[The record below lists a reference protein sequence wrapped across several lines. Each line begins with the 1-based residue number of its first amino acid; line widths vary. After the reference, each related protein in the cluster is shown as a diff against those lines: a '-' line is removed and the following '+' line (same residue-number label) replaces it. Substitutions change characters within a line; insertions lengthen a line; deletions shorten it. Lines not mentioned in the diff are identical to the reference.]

1 MSGSWLRMDLSPL
14 AGRDFRVLFGSG
26 TVTLLGTEAT
36 DVALVIQVKQ
46 LTGSTLAV
54 GLLGAAELVP
64 LVVFALYGGVLA
76 DRLDRRRV
84 IRWCEAALGGCA
96 LLLLADSLLSRPLL
110 WPLYAVVAA
119 MNALAAL
126 QRPSVEASIPRVVP
140 PGQLTA
146 AVTLLSGTQNLSVIA
161 GSSLGGV
168 LAAGAGP
175 AVVYG
180 LDAVSFVISFGLL
193 LLLHPI
199 PAAVPAEGAGDGP
212 AEGAEG
218 AGEHP
223 GEHPPA
229 AGLRSVLAGL
239 RYARGRPE
247 LLGSY
252 LADLAAMTMSYPAAL
267 FPFLAA
273 SLHANWAVGLMF
285 ACPSIGAFLVTV
297 PSGWMTRVRRHGLA
311 IALAAC
317 AWGLAIVAFGLAPDI
332 AVALATLVLAG
343 GADMV
348 SGIFRDLLWKQTIPD
363 ALRGRLAGVEL
374 LSYAVGPSAGQLR
387 AGVVAKLTSTRFSLA
402 SGGVLCIGAVGLVC
416 LGLPGFTR
424 YQAPPNPG
432 DRSE

>member
-1 MSGSWLRMDLSPL
+1 VSASWLGMDLSPL
-14 AGRDFRVLFGSG
+14 ASRDFRVLFGSG
-26 TVTLLGTEAT
+26 TVTLLGSEAT
-36 DVALVIQVKQ
+36 NVALVVQVKQ

-76 DRLDRRRV
+76 DRLDRRQV

-110 WPLYAVVAA
+110 WPLYALVAA
-119 MNALAAL
+119 TNALASL
-126 QRPSVEASIPRVVP
+126 QRPSVEASIPRIVP

-146 AVTLLSGTQNLSVIA
+146 AVTLSSGTQNLSVII

-180 LDAVSFVISFGLL
+180 LDAATFVVSSGLL
-193 LLLHPI
+193 FLLRP
-199 PAAVPAEGAGDGP
+199 VPAPE
-212 AEGAEG
+212 
-218 AGEHP
+218 P
-223 GEHPPA
+223 GEHSPE
-229 AGLRSVLAGL
+229 AGLRGVLAGL
-239 RYARGRPE
+239 RYARSRPE
-247 LLGSY
+247 LMGSY

-273 SLHANWAVGLMF
+273 ELHAGWAVGLMF
-285 ACPSIGAFLVTV
+285 ACPSIGAFLITV
-297 PSGWMTRVRRHGLA
+297 PSGWMNRVRRYGLA
-311 IALAAC
+311 IALSAC

-332 AVALATLVLAG
+332 AVALVTLIVAG
-343 GADMV
+343 AADMV

-374 LSYAVGPSAGQLR
+374 LSYALGPSAGQLR
-387 AGVVAKLTSTRFSLA
+387 AGTVASLTTPRISVT
-402 SGGVLCIGAVGLVC
+402 SGGVLCVGAVGLVC
-416 LGLPGFTR
+416 LALPGFTA
-424 YQAPPNPG
+424 Y
-432 DRSE
+432 RSTAVTQRD

>member
-1 MSGSWLRMDLSPL
+1 MDLSPL
-14 AGRDFRVLFGSG
+14 AGRDFRLLFGSS
-26 TVTLLGTEAT
+26 TVSLLGTEAT
-36 DVALVIQVKQ
+36 NVALVVQVKQ
-46 LTGSTLAV
+46 LTGSALAV

-84 IRWCEAALGGCA
+84 ICWCEAALGVCS

-119 MNALAAL
+119 MNALASL
-126 QRPSVEASIPRVVP
+126 QRPSVEASIPRIVP

-146 AVTLLSGTQNLSVIA
+146 AVTLSSGSQNLSVIL

-180 LDAVSFVISFGLL
+180 LDAATFVVSSGLL
-193 LLLHPI
+193 FLLRP
-199 PAAVPAEGAGDGP
+199 VPAPE
-212 AEGAEG
+212 
-218 AGEHP
+218 
-223 GEHPPA
+223 PPA
-229 AGLRSVLAGL
+229 PESGAYSPEGGLRSALAGL
-239 RYARGRPE
+239 RYARSRPE
-247 LLGSY
+247 LMGSY

-267 FPFLAA
+267 FPFLAVE
-273 SLHANWAVGLMF
+273 LHASWAVGLLF
-285 ACPSIGAFLVTV
+285 ACPSIGALLITI
-297 PSGWMTRVRRHGLA
+297 PSGWMSRVRRHGLA

-332 AVALATLVLAG
+332 AVALVTLILAG
-343 GADMV
+343 AADMI

-374 LSYAVGPSAGQLR
+374 LSYALGPSAGQLR
-387 AGVVAKLTSTRFSLA
+387 AGGVASLTTPRISLT
-402 SGGVLCIGAVGLVC
+402 SGGVLCVAGVGAVC
-416 LGLPGFTR
+416 LAFPGFIR
-424 YQAPPNPG
+424 YRAPLATQSDDESQPQ
-432 DRSE
+432 SL

>member
-1 MSGSWLRMDLSPL
+1 MSWLRMDLSPL
-14 AGRDFRVLFGSG
+14 AGRDFRLLFGSS
-26 TVTLLGTEAT
+26 TVSLLGTEAT
-36 DVALVIQVKQ
+36 NVALVVQVKQ
-46 LTGSTLAV
+46 LTGSALAV

-84 IRWCEAALGGCA
+84 IRWCEAALGVCSV
-96 LLLLADSLLSRPLL
+96 LLLADSLLSRPLL

-119 MNALAAL
+119 MNGLASL
-126 QRPSVEASIPRVVP
+126 QRPSVEASIPRIVP

-146 AVTLLSGTQNLSVIA
+146 AVTLSSGSQNLSVIL

-168 LAAGAGP
+168 LAASTGP

-180 LDAVSFVISFGLL
+180 LDAATFAVSSGLL
-193 LLLHPI
+193 FLLRP
-199 PAAVPAEGAGDGP
+199 VPAPE
-212 AEGAEG
+212 
-218 AGEHP
+218 P
-223 GEHPPA
+223 GEHSPEGS
-229 AGLRSVLAGL
+229 GLRSALAGL
-239 RYARGRPE
+239 RYARSRPE
-247 LLGSY
+247 LMGSY

-273 SLHANWAVGLMF
+273 ELHASWAVGLMF
-285 ACPSIGAFLVTV
+285 ACPSIGALLITI
-297 PSGWMTRVRRHGLA
+297 PSGWMNRVRRHGLA

-343 GADMV
+343 AADMV

-363 ALRGRLAGVEL
+363 ALRGRLAGIEL

-387 AGVVAKLTSTRFSLA
+387 AGGVASLTTPRISLT
-402 SGGVLCIGAVGLVC
+402 SGGVLCVAGVGLVC
-416 LGLPGFTR
+416 LAFPGFIR
-424 YQAPPNPG
+424 YRAPLATQS
-432 DRSE
+432 DSESQPQSL